1 MSITRE
7 QKSALV
13 KAAIEASEYAYI
25 PYSKYKVGA
34 AILTESGEIF
44 KGCNV
49 ENASYPVGV
58 CAERTAVVKA
68 VSEGKKNMI
77 ACAVVTRDGG
87 SPCGMCRQTLNE
99 FNPKMHIIL
108 AKLDGEIMHEMPLN
122 ELLPLG
128 FGPENLL

>member
-1 MSITRE
+1 MSITQE

-49 ENASYPVGV
+49 ENASYPIGV

>member
-49 ENASYPVGV
+49 ENASYPIGV

>member
-13 KAAIEASEYAYI
+13 KAAIEASECAYI

-34 AILTESGEIF
+34 AILTESGEMF

-122 ELLPLG
+122 ELLPFG

>member
-34 AILTESGEIF
+34 AILTESGEVF

-49 ENASYPVGV
+49 ENASYPIGV

>member
-49 ENASYPVGV
+49 ENASYPIGV
-58 CAERTAVVKA
+58 CAERTAVVRA

>member
-1 MSITRE
+1 MSVTRE
-7 QKSALV
+7 QRSALV
-13 KAAIEASEYAYI
+13 KAALEGSEHAYI

-34 AILTESGEIF
+34 AILTKGGEIF

-58 CAERTAVVKA
+58 CAERTAIVKA
-68 VSEGKKNMI
+68 VSEGKREMV

-87 SPCGMCRQTLNE
+87 SPCGLCRQALYE
-99 FNPKMHIIL
+99 FNPKMHVIM
-108 AKLDGEIMHEMPLN
+108 AKLDGEVVAEMPLD

-128 FGPENLL
+128 FGPDHLL

>member
-34 AILTESGEIF
+34 AILTESGEMF